1 MAENS
6 SNSGLLEDV
15 KLRYIVFFLKGI
27 AMGLGD
33 SVPGVSGA
41 TVAVITNIYD
51 RFIFAVCSIDSTAL
65 NLLRAKQLTK
75 TWQHIDGSFL
85 SLLALGALTGLLISA
100 NTVLYL
106 LDNFPEP
113 LMAFFIGLVLGSVWV
128 LRSQFQLRRI
138 NNWLAICVGA
148 VLAVMIGSLEPR
160 IVEINI
166 LYVFICG
173 SIGISAMLV
182 PGLSGAFILLLLG
195 IYEFM
200 LSALVGFDLLYIS
213 VFFSGCILGLL
224 LFSRALSWLL
234 KRYHEFS
241 FAMIAGLLC
250 GSISVLWPWQQMVSF
265 YTDSSG
271 MRHALQTVN
280 IWPLNYTASTGNSP
294 WLALSLG
301 TFLCGVGIVIA
312 LHSVA
317 NKEAAH
323 DDY

>member
-6 SNSGLLEDV
+6 SNSGLLEGV
-15 KLRYIVFFLKGI
+15 RLRYIVFFLKGI

-41 TVAVITNIYD
+41 TVAVITNIYG
-51 RFIFAVCSIDSTAL
+51 RFIFAICSIDSTAL

-113 LMAFFIGLVLGSVWV
+113 LMAFFIGLVLGSVWI
-128 LRSQFQLRRI
+128 LRSQFQLRRV

-160 IVEINI
+160 IVEVNI

-195 IYEFM
+195 IYEFI
-200 LSALVGFDLLYIS
+200 LSALVGFDLLYIKL
-213 VFFSGCILGLL
+213 IH
-224 LFSRALSWLL
+224 L
-234 KRYHEFS
+234 KMYYSH
-241 FAMIAGLLC
+241 
-250 GSISVLWPWQQMVSF
+250 Q
-265 YTDSSG
+265 
-271 MRHALQTVN
+271 
-280 IWPLNYTASTGNSP
+280 
-294 WLALSLG
+294 
-301 TFLCGVGIVIA
+301 
-312 LHSVA
+312 
-317 NKEAAH
+317 
-323 DDY
+323 

>member
-15 KLRYIVFFLKGI
+15 KLRYIVLFLKGI

-113 LMAFFIGLVLGSVWV
+113 LMAFFIGLVLGSVWI
-128 LRSQFQLRRI
+128 LRSQFQLRRV

-160 IVEINI
+160 IVEVNI

-213 VFFSGCILGLL
+213 VFFSGCVVGLL

-234 KRYHEFS
+234 KRYHELS
-241 FAMIAGLLC
+241 FAMIAGLMC
-250 GSISVLWPWQQMVSF
+250 GSIYVLWPWQQAVSF
-265 YTDSSG
+265 YADNSSMG
-271 MRHALQTVN
+271 QALQTVN
-280 IWPLNYTASTGNSP
+280 IWPLNYTAVTGSSP
-294 WLALSLG
+294 WLALSLV
-301 TFLCGVGIVIA
+301 TFLCGVGVVIT
-312 LHSVA
+312 LQSVA

-323 DDY
+323 DF

>member
-6 SNSGLLEDV
+6 SNSGLLEGV
-15 KLRYIVFFLKGI
+15 RLRYIVFFLKGI

-51 RFIFAVCSIDSTAL
+51 RFIFAICSIDSTAL

-106 LDNFPEP
+106 LYNFPEP

-128 LRSQFQLRRI
+128 LRSQFHLRRV

-148 VLAVMIGSLEPR
+148 VLSVMIGSLEPR

-195 IYEFM
+195 IYEFI

-213 VFFSGCILGLL
+213 VFFSGCVVGLL

-234 KRYHEFS
+234 KRYHELS
-241 FAMIAGLLC
+241 FAMIAGLMC
-250 GSISVLWPWQQMVSF
+250 GSIYVLWPWQQAVSF
-265 YTDSSG
+265 YADNSSMG
-271 MRHALQTVN
+271 QALQTVN
-280 IWPLNYTASTGNSP
+280 IWPLNYTAVTGSSP
-294 WLALSLG
+294 WLALSLV
-301 TFLCGVGIVIA
+301 TFLCGVGVVIT
-312 LHSVA
+312 LQSVA

-323 DDY
+323 DF

>member
-6 SNSGLLEDV
+6 SNSDLLEEV
-15 KLRYIVFFLKGI
+15 GLRYIIFFLKGI

-51 RFIFAVCSIDSTAL
+51 RFIFAICSIDSTAL
-65 NLLRAKQLTK
+65 NLLRAKQLKK
-75 TWQHIDGSFL
+75 TWQYIDGSFL
-85 SLLALGALTGLLISA
+85 FLLALGALTGLLISA

-128 LRSQFQLRRI
+128 LKSKFQLRRV
-138 NNWLAICVGA
+138 NNWLAICVGLA
-148 VLAVMIGSLEPR
+148 LAVMIGSLEPR

-195 IYEFM
+195 VYEFI
-200 LSALVGFDLLYIS
+200 LTALVGFDLLYIS
-213 VFFSGCILGLL
+213 VFFSGCVLGLL

-234 KRYHEFS
+234 KMYHELS
-241 FAMIAGLLC
+241 FAMIAGLMS
-250 GSISVLWPWQQMVSF
+250 GSIYVLWPWQQTVSF
-265 YTDSSG
+265 YCDSSS
-271 MRHALQTVN
+271 MRQALQTVN
-280 IWPLNYTASTGNSP
+280 IWPLNYTAVTGSSP
-294 WLALSLG
+294 WLALSLV

-312 LHSVA
+312 LQYVA

-323 DDY
+323 DY